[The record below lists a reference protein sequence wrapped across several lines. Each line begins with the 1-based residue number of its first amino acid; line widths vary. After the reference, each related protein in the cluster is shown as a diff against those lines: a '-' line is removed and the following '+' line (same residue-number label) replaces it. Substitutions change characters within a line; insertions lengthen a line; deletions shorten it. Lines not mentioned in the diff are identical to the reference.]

1 VTSGSAPSVCEYDLG
16 TDTLPVV
23 ATGVEIHER
32 IELLRQVWLFSEC
45 TDEELAR
52 IASIAR
58 PRPAAPGTDLIK
70 QGELGDEFFVVLDGE
85 VRATIDGVVVEDL
98 GPGSFFG
105 EMALMDGG
113 ERAATVTA
121 VGTVHL
127 LVLGRDEFNEMLGA
141 TLASVA
147 PKLLSVVGARVRVRD
162 EHEGRPPFGY

>member
-1 VTSGSAPSVCEYDLG
+1 M
-16 TDTLPVV
+16 
-23 ATGVEIHER
+23 ATGVGIHER
-32 IELLRQVWLFSEC
+32 IELLRLVWLFSEC

-58 PRPAAPGTDLIK
+58 PRPAEPGTELIK
-70 QGELGDEFFVVLDGE
+70 QGETGDEFFVVLEGE
-85 VRATIDGVVVEDL
+85 ARATIDDAVVEDL

-113 ERAATVTA
+113 ERAATVT
-121 VGTVHL
+121 TVSPAHL
-127 LVLGRDEFNEMLGA
+127 LVLGRAEFNEMLEA
-141 TLASVA
+141 TLPSVA